1 MLLICYKATVEK
13 LCINLIKV
21 KYFKSRSVI
30 FVEIFLGLRSAI
42 ACFQQDPKTYSSN
55 GKFPINENFP

>member
-13 LCINLIKV
+13 LCMKLIKV
-21 KYFKSRSVI
+21 KYFKCRSVI
-30 FVEIFLGLRSAI
+30 FVEIFLGLRSTI
-42 ACFQQDPKTYSSN
+42 ACFQEDAKTYSSD